1 MGWTRHVHMNSV
13 VWFLKLTFFFFFFLF
28 VHFQTCSV
36 SSSVSQRMSS
46 YTRNASTSSLFSR
59 GSTQT
64 LSLSLPSTPAA
75 PSMSPVKILAGKSF
89 RDRNAKKDSPDK
101 KIRDKE
107 NKRQRDSFRRLSSSS
122 IGKSTPFSGLS
133 LAGFGLGQSSMT
145 LFSFILFPSINLH
158 KDWWKN
164 INQVNWLTEVE

>member
-1 MGWTRHVHMNSV
+1 M
-13 VWFLKLTFFFFFFLF
+13 
-28 VHFQTCSV
+28 
-36 SSSVSQRMSS
+36 SQRVTSYARNTSS
-46 YTRNASTSSLFSR
+46 NSLFSR

-64 LSLSLPSTPAA
+64 QNSSLPSTPAA
-75 PSMSPVKILAGKSF
+75 PSLSPVKMLAAKSF
-89 RDRNAKKDSPDK
+89 RDRNAKKDLSEK

-145 LFSFILFPSINLH
+145 LSNPTSLPSANSLS
-158 KDWWKN
+158 
-164 INQVNWLTEVE
+164 